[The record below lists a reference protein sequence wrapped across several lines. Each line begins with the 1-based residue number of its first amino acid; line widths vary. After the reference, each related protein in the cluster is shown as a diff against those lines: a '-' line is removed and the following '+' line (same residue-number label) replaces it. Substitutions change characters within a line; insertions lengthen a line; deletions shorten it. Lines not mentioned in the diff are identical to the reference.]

1 MYAADHGARIANLS
15 FGASTSLTLSNAA
28 LNFQTRGGVL
38 TVSAGNDAFFNP
50 APDNPYE
57 IVVSATD
64 SADALASWSNTGN
77 NVDVC
82 APGVNILTTAR
93 GGGYGYGTGTSFS
106 APLVAGVA
114 ALVVSA
120 NPSLTGAQVR
130 DILKQSAD
138 DLGSPG
144 WDPSYGWGRINA
156 DKAVLAATGAT
167 PTDTTPPAS
176 TIAAPL
182 AGGTVSGVA
191 TIAVTATDDV
201 GVTKVECYINGAL
214 AGSSA
219 IAPATFPWDTA
230 AYANGSYT
238 LQARAYDA
246 AGNVG
251 ASATVSVSVQNGV
264 PDLTAPTAQVTS
276 PANASTVTG
285 VANIDVSAV
294 DNVGVTKVECYIN
307 GTLVGTS
314 AAAPATFSWNTATY
328 ANGSYTVQARASD
341 AAGNV
346 GASATVSVSVQ
357 NPVADTVA
365 PAVRIT
371 SPTNGVTVGKSTK
384 VYVLA
389 TDNVG
394 VTRVDLLVDGK
405 FYATSA
411 LAAPVF
417 SWTTSKL
424 SRGSHTLQAVAYD
437 AAGNTTRSTVVTI
450 KK

>member
-1 MYAADHGARIANLS
+1 M
-15 FGASTSLTLSNAA
+15 
-28 LNFQTRGGVL
+28 
-38 TVSAGNDAFFNP
+38 
-50 APDNPYE
+50 
-57 IVVSATD
+57 
-64 SADALASWSNTGN
+64 ASWSNTGN

-276 PANASTVTG
+276 PANGSTVTG

-314 AAAPATFSWNTATY
+314 PTAPATFPWNTATY
-328 ANGSYTVQARASD
+328 ANGSYTLQARASD